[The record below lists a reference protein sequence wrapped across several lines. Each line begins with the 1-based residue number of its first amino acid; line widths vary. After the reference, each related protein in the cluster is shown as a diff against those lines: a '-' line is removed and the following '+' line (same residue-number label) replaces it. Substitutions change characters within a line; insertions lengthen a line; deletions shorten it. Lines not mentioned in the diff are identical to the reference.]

1 MIFSI
6 IVINRKNILAM
17 KKIIT
22 IFLVILLCGCQTT
35 NNHKVKTVKKTQ
47 DYQQLSKYEIIDF
60 KIIDHNLIFVYKK
73 NNQTYVYDYSIEK
86 NKELLN
92 TMIFDGPVNKAKI
105 HVLQDIYAIQLTDNL
120 FLFKNHKLKNHIDS

>member
-6 IVINRKNILAM
+6 VRLTM
-17 KKIIT
+17 KKIII

-86 NKELLN
+86 K
-92 TMIFDGPVNKAKI
+92 
-105 HVLQDIYAIQLTDNL
+105 
-120 FLFKNHKLKNHIDS
+120 

>member
-1 MIFSI
+1 
-6 IVINRKNILAM
+6 M

-73 NNQTYVYDYSIEK
+73 NNQLDAHKKMLRKT
-86 NKELLN
+86 NKL
-92 TMIFDGPVNKAKI
+92 VR
-105 HVLQDIYAIQLTDNL
+105 
-120 FLFKNHKLKNHIDS
+120 

>member
-1 MIFSI
+1 
-6 IVINRKNILAM
+6 M
-17 KKIIT
+17 KKIII

-73 NNQTYVYDYSIEK
+73 NNQTYVYDYYDKKYICI
-86 NKELLN
+86 LN
-92 TMIFDGPVNKAKI
+92 YGNVVMRTDPIFLSFG
-105 HVLQDIYAIQLTDNL
+105 L
-120 FLFKNHKLKNHIDS
+120 FLPSSLNRYDGDDGITLPQR

>member
-1 MIFSI
+1 
-6 IVINRKNILAM
+6 M

-86 NKELLN
+86 NKEN
-92 TMIFDGPVNKAKI
+92 TCYSRYICYSTNRQFI
-105 HVLQDIYAIQLTDNL
+105 LI
-120 FLFKNHKLKNHIDS
+120 

>member
-1 MIFSI
+1 MQKILI
-6 IVINRKNILAM
+6 II
-17 KKIIT
+17 

-92 TMIFDGPVNKAKI
+92 TIMFDGPVNKAQV
-105 HVLQDIYAIQLTDNL
+105 HVHEAIDANKLTDTL
-120 FLFKNHKLKNHIDS
+120 ILFKNTKQKNVFDLNNFFN